1 MIKIFDKTNIHEYD
15 LDDYKK
21 IFTQVDSV
29 LSKRQD
35 LHEKYTR
42 GSSDSNT
49 LYDGDSLKVPF
60 EKFIVDLATG
70 YLSGVPEYNVN
81 IPNELDSKVRST
93 IFEKESLDETLIEEM
108 KSIID
113 YITNYNDD
121 HAEVYSLIR
130 DLLLYGACY
139 EVVYENQLNELV
151 YTRLDALNT
160 VSIWDTNTP
169 SNLLAIVSKFTDKDK
184 EGKDIELYRV
194 VDKTGN
200 RVYITNGDEEI
211 KQDTDAGKEH
221 LWNDVPGFAV
231 EIDFSIIENSEAFI
245 AAYENLLENVKNTYQ
260 YNDVDCKM
268 KISGYKAQNRLTIK
282 DPKDPSKTIINPD
295 RVIEDDYVLQSRTF
309 YTEEGGDAEW
319 LVKPVDAN
327 GVTTLLKYYVDS
339 IFQLSGIP
347 NTADLAFNSS
357 DLNAS
362 AIDRKFYVMDMKT
375 QEILSGLKKGLLR
388 RFELLFGRI
397 NHKKSTKYDFRYI
410 TIDIPK
416 NLPSMT
422 DETIEQMIKLNGI
435 LSEETIIEKLGYDYE
450 TEKARKE
457 DDLLNGEETHNLD
470 KDGQDGESTE
480 EKDDSST
487 TNQDTE
493 FNEGTEIGEEKSDS
507 DKDRKARGSEV

>member
-1 MIKIFDKTNIHEYD
+1 MIKIFDKTNVHEYD

-21 IFTQVDSV
+21 LFTLVDSV
-29 LSKRQD
+29 IAKRKD
-35 LHEKYTR
+35 LNERYTR

-49 LYDGDSLKVPF
+49 LYDGSSLKVPF

-70 YLSGVPEYNVN
+70 YLAGKPDYNVN
-81 IPNELDSKVRST
+81 IPNELDSKVRT
-93 IFEKESLDETLIEEM
+93 NIFEKESLDEGIIEEM

-121 HAEVYSLIR
+121 PAEVYSLIR

-139 EVVYENQLNELV
+139 EVCYENQLNELV

-160 VSIWDTNTP
+160 CSIWDTNTP

-211 KQDTDAGKEH
+211 TQDATAGKEH
-221 LWNDVPGFAV
+221 YWNDVPGFAV
-231 EIDFSIIENSEAFI
+231 EIDFSIIENTEAFI
-245 AAYENLLENVKNTYQ
+245 TAYENLLENVKNTYQ

-282 DPKDPSKTIINPD
+282 NDKGETIINPD
-295 RVIEDDYVLQSRTF
+295 RIKEDEYVLQSRTF

-375 QEILSGLKKGLLR
+375 QEIISGLKKGLLR

-457 DDLLNGEETHNLD
+457 DDLINENGDMDNPE
-470 KDGQDGESTE
+470 QDDESTKE
-480 EKDDSST
+480 GNDNNSKNKDSES
-487 TNQDTE
+487 
-493 FNEGTEIGEEKSDS
+493 NEGNEIGKEKSNSNEDG
-507 DKDRKARGSEV
+507 KDRGSEV

>member
-121 HAEVYSLIR
+121 PAEVYSLIR

-211 KQDTDAGKEH
+211 KQDTNAGEEH

-231 EIDFSIIENSEAFI
+231 EIDFSIIEHRKHVLPVTGLPPTTTKSPLQI
-245 AAYENLLENVKNTYQ
+245 LRCL
-260 YNDVDCKM
+260 
-268 KISGYKAQNRLTIK
+268 
-282 DPKDPSKTIINPD
+282 SKLSNP
-295 RVIEDDYVLQSRTF
+295 V
-309 YTEEGGDAEW
+309 
-319 LVKPVDAN
+319 
-327 GVTTLLKYYVDS
+327 
-339 IFQLSGIP
+339 
-347 NTADLAFNSS
+347 
-357 DLNAS
+357 
-362 AIDRKFYVMDMKT
+362 
-375 QEILSGLKKGLLR
+375 
-388 RFELLFGRI
+388 
-397 NHKKSTKYDFRYI
+397 
-410 TIDIPK
+410 
-416 NLPSMT
+416 
-422 DETIEQMIKLNGI
+422 
-435 LSEETIIEKLGYDYE
+435 
-450 TEKARKE
+450 
-457 DDLLNGEETHNLD
+457 
-470 KDGQDGESTE
+470 
-480 EKDDSST
+480 
-487 TNQDTE
+487 
-493 FNEGTEIGEEKSDS
+493 
-507 DKDRKARGSEV
+507 